1 MEHFS
6 YNPEITS
13 RIPESLATTIFSIH
27 ILVGLCIDI
36 VFELIIEIFPREKI
50 LEKTL

>member
-6 YNPEITS
+6 NNPANT